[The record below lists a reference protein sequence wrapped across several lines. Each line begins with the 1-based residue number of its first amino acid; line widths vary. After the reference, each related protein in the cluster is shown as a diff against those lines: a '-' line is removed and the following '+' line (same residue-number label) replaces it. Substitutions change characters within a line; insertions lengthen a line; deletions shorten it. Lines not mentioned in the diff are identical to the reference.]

1 MQAGGREEVRGGRGG
16 ERLGEGGAGGVMI
29 GRGFIVVHGW
39 LWPRVVAGM
48 VVIGG
53 FQTNR

>member
-1 MQAGGREEVRGGRGG
+1 
-16 ERLGEGGAGGVMI
+16 MI